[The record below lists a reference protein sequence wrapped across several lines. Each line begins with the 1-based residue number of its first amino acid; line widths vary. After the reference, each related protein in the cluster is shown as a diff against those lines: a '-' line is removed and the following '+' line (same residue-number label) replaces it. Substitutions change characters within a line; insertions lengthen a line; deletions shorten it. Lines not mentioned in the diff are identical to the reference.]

1 MGTVLASEWN
11 NSFGMTMFQT
21 TSIILFLVAAF
32 AMGAFMVRLGCG
44 MVAGF
49 KPTMQDAAKAM
60 FLSMLACLP
69 LSISMGL
76 PPVAKSPALLLGL
89 GLASL
94 VVVAYVLGARLKHPQ
109 TGAIGMGK
117 GFAVLLA
124 WWGVA
129 IVGSLVLGLF
139 ASAVMKDDG
148 PKPGDNFAD
157 CLLLN
162 LPKMQNDAAAGASIQ
177 ACRNIH
183 PGGFDAVPQGMMAG
197 SGKYKNGDECAASLG
212 ASTPSLRAGQVIY
225 ASCNK
230 LYNANFFD
238 QFD

>member
-1 MGTVLASEWN
+1 
-11 NSFGMTMFQT
+11 MFQT

-49 KPTMQDAAKAM
+49 KPTIQDAAKAM
-60 FLSMLACLP
+60 FISMLACLP
-69 LSISMGL
+69 LSIIMGL
-76 PPVAKSPALLLGL
+76 PPVAKSPIIATCLA
-89 GLASL
+89 LASMA
-94 VVVAYVLGARLKHPQ
+94 VVAYVLGARLKHPQ
-109 TGAIGMGK
+109 TGSIGTGK
-117 GFAVLLA
+117 GFAVLFA

-129 IVGSLVLGLF
+129 IVGSLALGLF
-139 ASAVMKDDG
+139 ASVVMKDDG
-148 PKPGDNFAD
+148 PKPGNNFAD
-157 CLLLN
+157 CLLIN
-162 LPKMQNDAAAGASIQ
+162 LPKVQNDAAAGASIQ

-183 PGGFDAVPQGMMAG
+183 PGGFDAVPQGLMAG

-212 ASTPSLRAGQVIY
+212 ASTQSLRAGQVIY